1 MKVVVPKYNHHGS
14 GKETLLPLIPK
25 EAPLNKENSVT
36 IELRTNPADANSAK
50 LKITMRVLR
59 GDEDLR
65 SMVQWYEDLTSK
77 VMVGLNLTT
86 GLAQRNMVRNLMEG
100 HPRSLFDQICEA
112 LAGERRLAAVT
123 VANPDTGHADHL
135 AVLAEPLDGHVST
148 LTVAETIQHVLQ
160 SIMPLK
166 ALERVKRYLRRDC
179 RKPAD
184 MKIRYYYQL
193 LLRINTQEIPRLPP
207 FNANMR
213 FSDDEL
219 MDIILFGIPK
229 SWHRE
234 MDRQGIDPIALPLA
248 ELVQFFEQIEA
259 AEEHESHA
267 KQVSKDHKKSR
278 GKRDSGPSD
287 NNKYC
292 LIHGHGG
299 HSSDECHKLK
309 AEAKRLK
316 SNNHHDQG
324 KGKSSN
330 KTWKREADDGRKK
343 SQKELNAFVKKSI
356 KDGVKKGLNAM
367 SKDKKRKIS
376 VEEELNLV
384 DMQLKEFNYSDMEN
398 LKIDSDDDGI
408 SV

>member
-1 MKVVVPKYNHHGS
+1 M
-14 GKETLLPLIPK
+14 
-25 EAPLNKENSVT
+25 
-36 IELRTNPADANSAK
+36 
-50 LKITMRVLR
+50 
-59 GDEDLR
+59 
-65 SMVQWYEDLTSK
+65 
-77 VMVGLNLTT
+77 
-86 GLAQRNMVRNLMEG
+86 
-100 HPRSLFDQICEA
+100 
-112 LAGERRLAAVT
+112 
-123 VANPDTGHADHL
+123 
-135 AVLAEPLDGHVST
+135 
-148 LTVAETIQHVLQ
+148 
-160 SIMPLK
+160 
-166 ALERVKRYLRRDC
+166 
-179 RKPAD
+179 
-184 MKIRYYYQL
+184 
-193 LLRINTQEIPRLPP
+193 
-207 FNANMR
+207 
-213 FSDDEL
+213 
-219 MDIILFGIPK
+219 
-229 SWHRE
+229 
-234 MDRQGIDPIALPLA
+234 
-248 ELVQFFEQIEA
+248 QFFEQIEA

-292 LIHGHGG
+292 LIHGHGN

-316 SNNHHDQG
+316 SNNHHDQS

-343 SQKELNAFVKKSI
+343 SQKELNAFVKKFI

-367 SKDKKRKIS
+367 SKDKKRKLS

>member
-1 MKVVVPKYNHHGS
+1 
-14 GKETLLPLIPK
+14 
-25 EAPLNKENSVT
+25 
-36 IELRTNPADANSAK
+36 
-50 LKITMRVLR
+50 
-59 GDEDLR
+59 
-65 SMVQWYEDLTSK
+65 
-77 VMVGLNLTT
+77 
-86 GLAQRNMVRNLMEG
+86 
-100 HPRSLFDQICEA
+100 
-112 LAGERRLAAVT
+112 
-123 VANPDTGHADHL
+123 
-135 AVLAEPLDGHVST
+135 
-148 LTVAETIQHVLQ
+148 
-160 SIMPLK
+160 MPLK
-166 ALERVKRYLRRDC
+166 AMARVKRYLRRDC

-207 FNANMR
+207 FNVNMR

-219 MDIILFGIPK
+219 LDIILYGIPK
-229 SWHRE
+229 SWQRE

-248 ELVQFFEQIEA
+248 ELVQFFEQIES

-384 DMQLKEFNYSDMEN
+384 DMQLKEFNYSDMDN